1 LLGYGQNTK
10 TTKQQKEKEHTMF
23 TENNSNILR
32 SLVGI
37 LGAATLTV
45 TIFYGA
51 VGPDPNADAW
61 TTPVA
66 SSTYSAGSTIA
77 A

>member
-1 LLGYGQNTK
+1 
-10 TTKQQKEKEHTMF
+10 MF